1 MKDRSAD
8 QGEAAKAKSLMLLR
22 SALSKKAFNP
32 VLIRLLGLTAITD
45 YFLIISGVSGKHVHA
60 IAETV
65 LEEGR
70 RNRLERISAEGVH
83 QGNWA
88 LIDFGDVIVH
98 VFQPTVREF
107 YDLEG
112 LWSEAPRESFPE
124 DILADIKAMQDS
136 SADEFDELDD
146 F

>member
-1 MKDRSAD
+1 MTDRSD
-8 QGEAAKAKSLMLLR
+8 GHSEAAKAKSLILLR

-32 VLIRLLGLTAITD
+32 VLIRLFGLTPITD
-45 YFLIISGVSGKHVHA
+45 YFLIVSGRSGKHVHA
-60 IAETV
+60 IAEAV

-70 RNRLERISAEGVH
+70 RNRLDRGSAEGVH

-88 LIDFGDVIVH
+88 LMDFGDVIVH
-98 VFQPTVREF
+98 VFQPAVREF

-124 DILADIKAMQDS
+124 DILADVKAMQEQ
-136 SADEFDELDD
+136 SADEFDDLDD

>member
-1 MKDRSAD
+1 MDDRSHGPIQVSKD
-8 QGEAAKAKSLMLLR
+8 LSLVLLR
-22 SALSKKAFNP
+22 SALAKKAHDP
-32 VLIRLLGLTAITD
+32 VLIRLAGLTAIAD
-45 YFLIISGVSGKHVHA
+45 YFLIVTGASGKQVQA
-60 IAETV
+60 IADAV

-70 RNRLERISAEGVH
+70 RNNLARLSVEGVQ

-98 VFQPTVREF
+98 VFQPAVREF

-112 LWSEAPRESFPE
+112 LWSEAPRERFPDDILE
-124 DILADIKAMQDS
+124 DIRIMQETS
-136 SADEFDELDD
+136 TDEFDEFDE

>member
-1 MKDRSAD
+1 MDDRSHGAI
-8 QGEAAKAKSLMLLR
+8 QVAKDKSLVLLR
-22 SALSKKAFNP
+22 SALAKKALDP
-32 VLIRLLGLTAITD
+32 VLIRLAGLTAIAD
-45 YFLIISGVSGKHVHA
+45 YFLIVSGSSGKQVQA
-60 IAETV
+60 IADAV

-70 RNRLERISAEGVH
+70 RNNMVRLSVEGAQ

-98 VFQPTVREF
+98 VFQPAVRDF

-112 LWSEAPRESFPE
+112 LWSEAPKERFPDDILE
-124 DILADIKAMQDS
+124 DIKIMQES
-136 SADEFDELDD
+136 SADEFDEFDD